1 MDETLCI
8 MGTLIIVKLNILSYQ
23 KYILHCGISTSTK
36 VKDLSTCVRL
46 CGVSAHYLHETTE
59 QEPAQFCSHY
69 TDVIRVMSL
78 LHLVVSSIFLITC
91 HRKNDFFFLTLS
103 LSSSPCLGWCLH
115 PSHILLRLFQYRKW
129 FSVSDR
135 DTVLRRC
142 NPSPVLPFVPWGYVE
157 YEPKDAQ
164 PHSHTETHKKIPS
177 LLIYVLITSF
187 DPSPQLQSE
196 TLY

>member
-36 VKDLSTCVRL
+36 VKYLSTCVRL

-91 HRKNDFFFLTLS
+91 HRKNDFFFSNIISFIFTLPWLMSTPFSHPSQTLS
-103 LSSSPCLGWCLH
+103 VQEVIFC
-115 PSHILLRLFQYRKW
+115 
-129 FSVSDR
+129 
-135 DTVLRRC
+135 
-142 NPSPVLPFVPWGYVE
+142 E
-157 YEPKDAQ
+157 
-164 PHSHTETHKKIPS
+164 
-177 LLIYVLITSF
+177 
-187 DPSPQLQSE
+187 
-196 TLY
+196 